1 MNHNGESASLP
12 RLIHSFVH
20 FQRLERDCARV
31 AFLLPQIASSSHF
44 WGASVPGGPLRALT
58 GGFLGGTL
66 TIQNGAQPAPSP
78 AQSPEATAEG
88 AEKFDPLKQLQ
99 TQPAEEVWT
108 RYFEGKPASDD
119 VRRLVLR
126 LHRNREHAQV
136 VTALRSAL
144 LAGRPEPW
152 MYEVLALSMEI
163 EGAPKEEVERVML
176 SMVDFNVRDLS
187 NLLGSAAYLVRLGA
201 HEQALKM
208 YRQVAALEPSRPEP
222 YLLGSK
228 LADRLQDIDAI
239 IWAGTGILTY
249 YWFDDYQL
257 RHQEAQGLL
266 QGWKLKLEKRGE
278 QEQAQL
284 VEEALGAA
292 LRRDLQIRLTWS
304 GEADLDLIIHEP
316 LGSIC
321 SYDERY
327 TAGGGA
333 LLHEGAGPNQANCYE
348 EYVCAFAA
356 AGYYIV
362 HVEHV
367 TGKIVG
373 NRARLEVIRYAGTE
387 HEQRDVIPIVF
398 DERVKKYRISLHRG
412 RRTEET
418 PVFKPQ
424 TVTRTERRLQTRRTL
439 ADVRRGYAL
448 TRNMPPQGKP
458 PAAGAVAFAPQISM
472 ISSGVSLSAQA
483 VVSPDR
489 RYVRI
494 GINPSFTDVVD
505 IFTFSFIQ

>member
-1 MNHNGESASLP
+1 M
-12 RLIHSFVH
+12 FVH
-20 FQRLERDCARV
+20 IERLERGCAQV
-31 AFLLPQIASSSHF
+31 AFLLPQLASASHF
-44 WGASVPGGPLRALT
+44 WGTPAPGGHLLGVTR
-58 GGFLGGTL
+58 GFWGSTL
-66 TIQNGAQPAPSP
+66 AIQNGSKPATSSLQPQDAQ
-78 AQSPEATAEG
+78 AEG
-88 AEKFDPLKQLQ
+88 EEIFDPMKHLK
-99 TQPAEEVWT
+99 TMPAEELWT
-108 RYFEGKPASDD
+108 RYFEGKPAGDD
-119 VRRLVLR
+119 VRRLVQR

-136 VTALRSAL
+136 VAALRAAL

-163 EGAPKEEVERVML
+163 QGAPKEDVERVML
-176 SMVDFNVRDLS
+176 SMVDFNVRDLT

-228 LADRLQDIDAI
+228 LADRLKDIDAI

-257 RHQEAQGLL
+257 RHQEAQSLL
-266 QGWKLKLEKRGE
+266 QGWKLKLEKRGD
-278 QEQAQL
+278 QEQAKL
-284 VEEALGAA
+284 VEESLRAA

-316 LGSIC
+316 LGTIC
-321 SYDERY
+321 SFDERY

-348 EYVCAFAA
+348 EYVCAYAA

-367 TGKIVG
+367 TGKVVG
-373 NRARLEVIRYAGTE
+373 NRARLEVTRYAGTE
-387 HEQRDVIPIVF
+387 HEQRDVIPVVF

-424 TVTRTERRLQTRRTL
+424 TVTQAERRLQTRRTL

-448 TRNMPPQGKP
+448 TRPLPPHGKP
-458 PAAGAVAFAPQISM
+458 PAAGAMAFAPQISM